1 VTDLATTLIRKGPPK
16 LSDAVQR
23 IASTVVSHEMRDAF
37 QIFDTLST
45 LAQTGEAVTVYPSGQ
60 DCVVGRIEAVDPD
73 RRSFI
78 LDLAEDSI
86 LAEGKASFVASLGGN
101 AKIQFELDANWSIVP
116 GRARMVEL
124 PLPEV
129 CRVVNRRGESRLD
142 TPLGGSYGARF
153 TTLGKVFELPLYD
166 FSLSGVGLRAT
177 PAEAYELHIGKK
189 LEGVQLDL
197 GPSLTIQADLEV
209 RLLRPFRTFLLGEQ
223 VQIGCRIASIEP
235 AMKQRLERAVNAV
248 QRKR

>member
-1 VTDLATTLIRKGPPK
+1 MTDLATTLIRKGPPK

-23 IASTVVSHEMRDAF
+23 IASNVPAHEMCDAF
-37 QIFDTLST
+37 QIVDTLST
-45 LAQTGEAVTVYPSGQ
+45 LGQTGEAVTVYPSGQ
-60 DCVVGRIEAVDPD
+60 DCVVAQIESVDPD

-78 LDLAEDSI
+78 LELAEDGI
-86 LAEGKASFVASLGGN
+86 VVEGKASFVASLGGN
-101 AKIQFELDANWSIVP
+101 ANIQFELDANWTSVP

-129 CRVVNRRGESRLD
+129 CRVLNRRAESRLD

-166 FSLSGVGLRAT
+166 FSLGGVGLRAT

-223 VQIGCRIASIEP
+223 VQIGCRISKIE
-235 AMKQRLERAVNAV
+235 MVMRQRLERAVSAV

>member
-23 IASTVVSHEMRDAF
+23 IAPNLVAHEMCDAF

-45 LAQTGEAVTVYPSGQ
+45 LAQSGEAVTVYPSGQ
-60 DCVVGRIEAVDPD
+60 DYVVARIEAVDPD

-124 PLPEV
+124 PLPET
-129 CRVVNRRGESRLD
+129 CRVLNRRAESRLE

-166 FSLSGVGLRAT
+166 FSLSGVGLRAS
-177 PAEAYELHIGKK
+177 PAEAYELHVGKK
-189 LEGVQLDL
+189 LEGVELDL

-223 VQIGCRIASIEP
+223 VQIGCRISRIEMV
-235 AMKQRLERAVNAV
+235 MKQRLERAVSAV

>member
-1 VTDLATTLIRKGPPK
+1 LTDLTTTPIRKGPPK
-16 LSDAVQR
+16 PADAVQR
-23 IASTVVSHEMRDAF
+23 IAANLVAHEMCDAF
-37 QIFDTLST
+37 QIFNALST
-45 LAQTGEAVTVYPSGQ
+45 LAQTGEPVTVYPTGQ
-60 DCVVGRIEAVDPD
+60 EFVVARIEAVDPD

-78 LDLAEDSI
+78 LDLADDSI

-101 AKIQFELDANWSIVP
+101 AKIQFDLDANWSIVP

-129 CRVVNRRGESRLD
+129 CRVLNRRAESRLE

-153 TTLGKVFELPLYD
+153 AIFGKVFELPLYD
-166 FSLSGVGLRAT
+166 FSANGVGLRAA
-177 PAEAYELHIGKK
+177 PALAYELHVGKK
-189 LEGVQLDL
+189 LEAVELEL

-223 VQIGCRIASIEP
+223 VQIGCRISKIET
-235 AMKQRLERAVNAV
+235 AMKQRLERAVSAV